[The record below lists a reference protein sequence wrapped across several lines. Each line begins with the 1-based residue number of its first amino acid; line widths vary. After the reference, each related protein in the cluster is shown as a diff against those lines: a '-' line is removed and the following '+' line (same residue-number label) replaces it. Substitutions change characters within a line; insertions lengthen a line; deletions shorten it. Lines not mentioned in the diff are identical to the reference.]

1 MNGKRWRMIVNNSR
15 DSEEQYSRCTRQFF
29 EAEQEQLLT
38 GARMDI
44 LDGLVRIVNNSGLF

>member
-1 MNGKRWRMIVNNSR
+1 MIVNNSR
-15 DSEEQYSRCTRQFF
+15 DSEEEYSRCTRQFF

-38 GARMDI
+38 GALMDI